1 MPRCAP
7 APSLR
12 TEPQNRT
19 RRACR
24 LLVRAGVWLQVGGD
38 LSDPRTQLR
47 REAVNRLNFPEA
59 KAESSS
65 AD

>member
-19 RRACR
+19 RRGCR
-24 LLVRAGVWLQVGGD
+24 LLVRRSVACPCVGTF
-38 LSDPRTQLR
+38 LIHEPNS
-47 REAVNRLNFPEA
+47 AA
-59 KAESSS
+59 KP
-65 AD
+65 